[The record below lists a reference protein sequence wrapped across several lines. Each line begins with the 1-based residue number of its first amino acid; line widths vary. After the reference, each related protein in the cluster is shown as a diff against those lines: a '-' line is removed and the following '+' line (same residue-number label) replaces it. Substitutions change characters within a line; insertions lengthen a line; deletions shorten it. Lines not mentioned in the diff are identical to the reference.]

1 MGKLYKKFEKACYN
15 GLHEANKAGIK
26 RKRMQVTDGDITKEY
41 FNDLI
46 YGTNDKEEIRKI
58 RKNIW

>member
-1 MGKLYKKFEKACYN
+1 MGKLYKKFEKACYK
-15 GLHEANKAGIK
+15 GMHEANKAGIK
-26 RKRMQVTDGDITKEY
+26 RKRIQVADGDMTKEY

-46 YGTNDKEEIRKI
+46 YGTNDKEEIRRK